1 MSYEVAQVTT
11 VTFWYINSIL
21 NPIIYFCMNKQ
32 TQKNLAGSLIIFKMV
47 DSFLFFIYKIVD
59 FDYLLE
65 LNTEQSF
72 GLQPFF
78 PFRIIV

>member
-32 TQKNLAGSLIIFKMV
+32 TQKNLAGSLIIQNGRF
-47 DSFLFFIYKIVD
+47 FLIFINKIVD
-59 FDYLLE
+59 FEYLLG

-72 GLQPFF
+72 GL
-78 PFRIIV
+78 